1 MTPTT
6 TSILFK
12 NGLHA
17 EWSNVNRAWLVMWCD
32 QVLGIV
38 QTEREAVERIQKL
51 LAVDQTKEVSS

>member
-1 MTPTT
+1 MT
-6 TSILFK
+6 TSIHFE

-17 EWSNVNRAWLVMWCD
+17 EWSNVNRAWLVMWLD

-51 LAVDQTKEVSS
+51 LAVDQPKEVQS